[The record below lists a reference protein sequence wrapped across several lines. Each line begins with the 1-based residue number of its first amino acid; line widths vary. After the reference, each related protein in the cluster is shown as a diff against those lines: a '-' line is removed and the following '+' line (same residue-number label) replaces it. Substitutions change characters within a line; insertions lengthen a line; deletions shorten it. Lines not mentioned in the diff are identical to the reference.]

1 MVQCSSTMQNK
12 VGDEMYDKSQLKR
25 GSLEG
30 CILKI
35 IKLEETYGYE
45 IMNKLLNYGF
55 EEISEGTIYP
65 LLIRLEKK
73 KLISSIYKASPLGPK
88 RKYFLITELGI
99 NMLNSFEEHWDSIS
113 TTVNRILALEER

>member
-1 MVQCSSTMQNK
+1 MVQCSGTRQNK

-25 GSLEG
+25 GTLEG

-45 IMNKLLNYGF
+45 IMNKLSTYGF
-55 EEISEGTIYP
+55 EDLSEGTIYP

-73 KLISSIYKASPLGPK
+73 KLICSNYKSSPLGPS
-88 RKYFLITELGI
+88 RKYFLITQLGI
-99 NMLNSFEEHWDSIS
+99 DMLNSFEEHWKSIS
-113 TTVNRILALEER
+113 KAVNKILSLEEK